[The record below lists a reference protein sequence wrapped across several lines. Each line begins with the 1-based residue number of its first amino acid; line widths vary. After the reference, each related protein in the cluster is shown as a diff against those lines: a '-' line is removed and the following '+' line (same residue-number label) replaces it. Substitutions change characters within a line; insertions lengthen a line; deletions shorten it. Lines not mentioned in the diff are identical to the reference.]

1 MSTCDFEFES
11 HIRPRRTLNANR
23 MTMKKFVFKSVKS
36 FDSFIHKSA
45 ASFEL
50 RLPQTAQQRRTSTG
64 SHRNWTSLLLLPR
77 GSLPMKVAAPAS
89 GLGWYCG
96 SPAKDGA
103 SAHRQSSWE
112 ERERDV
118 SVEDRRV
125 ALPSR

>member
-1 MSTCDFEFES
+1 MSCILS
-11 HIRPRRTLNANR
+11 HP
-23 MTMKKFVFKSVKS
+23 VQV
-36 FDSFIHKSA
+36 
-45 ASFEL
+45 
-50 RLPQTAQQRRTSTG
+50 RRTSTG

-77 GSLPMKVAAPAS
+77 GSLLMKVAAPAS

-96 SPAKDGA
+96 SAAKAGG
-103 SAHRQSSWE
+103 SAHRQSSCE